1 MVPELAVLT
10 RPLTAPGERQI
21 ITGRYQTMFLADY
34 HVHSSCSFDARDKMA
49 DMARAELARGVT
61 EICFT
66 DHVDFGDQQTMQIG
80 PERFGLPRAQVRQF
94 IDAMERAPEGIDIRL
109 GLELGQGNH
118 DPARARRIYAMP
130 EYDFILG
137 SLHNLR
143 DEKDFYYLRYG
154 SEERCLELYDRYLD
168 ELIELAGINC
178 FDCMAHIGYCLRYM
192 HKQGQ
197 DVELSME
204 RFGYKIDLLLRALI
218 ENGKGI
224 ELNVADLVAG
234 GRQDA
239 MLRPVPGTDIL
250 RRYRELGGDIITVGS
265 DAHNVKAAGVG
276 IREGYELLAETGFRY
291 VAVYK
296 RHKPEFKRI
305 EI

>member
-1 MVPELAVLT
+1 
-10 RPLTAPGERQI
+10 
-21 ITGRYQTMFLADY
+21 MFLADY
-34 HVHSSCSFDARDKMA
+34 HVHSSCSFDAADRMA
-49 DMARAELARGVT
+49 AMARAELKMGVA

-66 DHVDFGDQQTMQIG
+66 DHADFGDQPPRQRG
-80 PERFGLPRAQVRQF
+80 RERVQLPMSQVKQF
-94 IDAMERAPEGIDIRL
+94 IEASEMGPEGIDIKL
-109 GLELGQGNH
+109 GLELGEGNH
-118 DPARARRIYAMP
+118 DPARAKRVYAMP

-143 DEKDFYYLRYG
+143 DEQDFYYIKYE
-154 SEERCLELYDRYLD
+154 SYDQCWELYDRYLD

-192 HKQGQ
+192 HRQGF
-197 DVELSME
+197 DAEITME
-204 RFGYKIDLLLRALI
+204 RYGGKLDTLLRMLI

-224 ELNVADLVAG
+224 ELNVADLVPG
-234 GRQDA
+234 GHDA
-239 MLRPVPGTDIL
+239 PGEHAEPLLKPVPSIEIL

-265 DAHNVKAAGVG
+265 DAHSVKAAGVG
-276 IREGYELLAETGFRY
+276 LREGYQLLSDIGFRY

-305 EI
+305 EV

>member
-1 MVPELAVLT
+1 
-10 RPLTAPGERQI
+10 
-21 ITGRYQTMFLADY
+21 MFLADY
-34 HVHSSCSFDARDKMA
+34 HVHSSCSFDAADRMA
-49 DMARAELARGVT
+49 AMARAELKMGVA

-66 DHVDFGDQQTMQIG
+66 DHADFGDQQTIQLG
-80 PERFGLPRAQVRQF
+80 PERFQLPKSQVKQF
-94 IDAMERAPEGIDIRL
+94 IEAMEKAPEGIDIKL
-109 GLELGQGNH
+109 GLELGEGNH
-118 DPARARRIYAMP
+118 DPARAKRVYAMP

-143 DEKDFYYLRYG
+143 DEQDFYYIKYE
-154 SEERCLELYDRYLD
+154 SYDQCWELYDRYLD

-192 HKQGQ
+192 HRQGF
-197 DVELSME
+197 DAEITME
-204 RFGYKIDLLLRALI
+204 RYGGKLDTLLRMLI

-224 ELNVADLVAG
+224 ELNVADLVPG
-234 GRQDA
+234 GHDA
-239 MLRPVPGTDIL
+239 PGEHAEPLLKPVPSIEIL

-265 DAHNVKAAGVG
+265 DAHSVKSAGVG
-276 IREGYELLAETGFRY
+276 LREGYQLLSDIGFRY

-305 EI
+305 EV

>member
-1 MVPELAVLT
+1 
-10 RPLTAPGERQI
+10 
-21 ITGRYQTMFLADY
+21 
-34 HVHSSCSFDARDKMA
+34 
-49 DMARAELARGVT
+49 MARAELKMGVA

-66 DHVDFGDQQTMQIG
+66 DHADFGDQQTIQLG
-80 PERFGLPRAQVRQF
+80 PERFQLPKSQVKQF
-94 IDAMERAPEGIDIRL
+94 IEAMEKAPEGIDIKL
-109 GLELGQGNH
+109 GLELGEGNH
-118 DPARARRIYAMP
+118 DPARAKRVYAMP

-143 DEKDFYYLRYG
+143 DEQDFYYIKYE
-154 SEERCLELYDRYLD
+154 SYDQCWELYDRYLD

-192 HKQGQ
+192 HRQGF
-197 DVELSME
+197 DAEITME
-204 RFGYKIDLLLRALI
+204 RYGGKLDTLLRMLI

-224 ELNVADLVAG
+224 ELNVADLVPG
-234 GRQDA
+234 GHDA
-239 MLRPVPGTDIL
+239 PGEHAEPLLKPVPSIEIL

-265 DAHNVKAAGVG
+265 DAHSVKAAGVG
-276 IREGYELLAETGFRY
+276 LREGYQLLSDIGFRY

-305 EI
+305 EV